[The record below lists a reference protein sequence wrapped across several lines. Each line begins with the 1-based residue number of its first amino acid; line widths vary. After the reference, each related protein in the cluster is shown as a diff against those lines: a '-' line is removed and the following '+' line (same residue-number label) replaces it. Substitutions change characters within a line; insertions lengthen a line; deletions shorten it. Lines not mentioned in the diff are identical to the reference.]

1 MEVGIC
7 ACHVPFFFVFF
18 LLRKL
23 TFNNYVGNPIY
34 FLALFARADP
44 GRG

>member
-1 MEVGIC
+1 MCISVF
-7 ACHVPFFFVFF
+7 VLFFFAQ
-18 LLRKL
+18 KID
-23 TFNNYVGNPIY
+23 FNNYVDNPIY